1 MASTI
6 KIKNSS
12 TASAVPTSSDL
23 VQGELAV
30 NVTDKRIFT
39 ENASGTVVELGTN
52 PSIVTLPDGSASA
65 PTLTNDGDTN
75 TGIFFPAADTV
86 AVATGGTERV
96 RVDSS
101 GNVGIG
107 ATNTYGFKQHIAA
120 GASTSGQLIS
130 STTTGVYTQWSDS
143 TSTNSPAVGGIGNN
157 LVFATGTSSNSER
170 MRIDS
175 SGNLFV
181 GATSGGTSGVAG
193 IVKAVGYNTKAG
205 TSASL
210 NTNNFNINF
219 GTGAQLWIDNTNL
232 GTFSLTSDYR
242 IKKDIQTQTLSALD
256 RVAQLRPVTY
266 EFGDYKDLFKAD
278 GVAREG
284 FIAHELQAV
293 IPSAVDG
300 EKDSENQIQS
310 LRLDALCSVLTK
322 AIQEQ
327 QALITTLTERITA
340 LEQA

>member
-6 KIKNSS
+6 
-12 TASAVPTSSDL
+12 TADSGAVS
-23 VQGELAV
+23 
-30 NVTDKRIFT
+30 
-39 ENASGTVVELGTN
+39 
-52 PSIVTLPDGSASA
+52 GSAGLKQSA
-65 PTLTNDGDTN
+65 
-75 TGIFFPAADTV
+75 
-86 AVATGGTERV
+86 
-96 RVDSS
+96 DSS
-101 GNVGIG
+101 GVLALATGTGTTAVTIDASQNVGIG
-107 ATNTYGFKQHIAA
+107 TSSPGGKLGISGAGPVTFRINDTNTNNWDITNNSYLSFTRG
-120 GASTSGQLIS
+120 STE
-130 STTTGVYTQWSDS
+130 
-143 TSTNSPAVGGIGNN
+143 A
-157 LVFATGTSSNSER
+157 

-175 SGNLFV
+175 SGNLLV
-181 GATSGGTSGVAG
+181 GYTSGGSTGTVG

-205 TSASL
+205 TGASL

-219 GTGAQLWIDNTNL
+219 GTGAQLWIDTTNL

-340 LEQA
+340 LEAK